1 MAISIGASA
10 MRQLWTSDLSNRRDD
25 LSGHAQAVGSLV
37 PHDVVGDEPEK
48 RGQCPGFAEGSRIG
62 KLQNSLDVVAQAE
75 ASHGS
80 AWPRSTDR

>member
-1 MAISIGASA
+1 
-10 MRQLWTSDLSNRRDD
+10 MRQLWTSDLSNRGDD

-37 PHDVVGDEPEK
+37 PHDGVDDEPEK
-48 RGQCPGFAEGSRIG
+48 RGQRPGSAEGSRIG

-80 AWPRSTDR
+80 AWPRSTNR